1 MAVELKKAVEQ
12 LNFFKL
18 ELINREQSYNQM
30 FNASPNVG
38 VMNPLGAN
46 QRVNLSLFILLVDGN
61 GGQRRQEVI
70 LEILR

>member
-38 VMNPLGAN
+38 VMNPLGN
-46 QRVNLSLFILLVDGN
+46 Q
-61 GGQRRQEVI
+61 
-70 LEILR
+70 